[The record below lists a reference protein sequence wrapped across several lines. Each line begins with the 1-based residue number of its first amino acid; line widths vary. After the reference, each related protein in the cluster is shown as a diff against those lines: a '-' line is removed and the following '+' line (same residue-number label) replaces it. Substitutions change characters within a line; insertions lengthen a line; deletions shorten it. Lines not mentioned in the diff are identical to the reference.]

1 MLFQQISRDDADKVY
16 VICKN
21 ISGAALSAGAAAYFD
36 LADAVDGHAVSGAG
50 TTKKF
55 MFAGIVKDAIADDGI
70 GLVQAYGKA
79 SAYILVT
86 GAMAAGDQLN
96 AVASAT
102 YLANFVPVSATS
114 LVPTVANPW
123 NFVTAMSA
131 VASGI
136 STATLEPVFVR
147 AL

>member
-1 MLFQQISRDDADKVY
+1 MLFQQVNKDDAEKVY
-16 VICKN
+16 IICKN
-21 ISGAALSAGAAAYFD
+21 ISGATMSAGAAAYFD
-36 LADAVDGHAVSGAG
+36 TADAVDGHAVSGSR
-50 TTKKF
+50 TNQEYL
-55 MFAGIVKDAIADDGI
+55 FAGIVKSALADDGI

-79 SAYILVT
+79 SAYVLVT
-86 GAMAAGDQLN
+86 GAVAAGDQLN
-96 AVASAT
+96 AVDSAT
-102 YLANFVPVSATS
+102 HLINYVAIAGSSATI
-114 LVPTVANPW
+114 ANPW